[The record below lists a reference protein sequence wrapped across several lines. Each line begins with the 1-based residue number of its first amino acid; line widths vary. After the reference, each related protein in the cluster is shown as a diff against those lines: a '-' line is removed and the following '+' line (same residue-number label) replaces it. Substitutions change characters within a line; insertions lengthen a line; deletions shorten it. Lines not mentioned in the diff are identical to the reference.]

1 MKILHDLD
9 ESQDEESI
17 FEEGQEFTSEDV
29 GAQNE
34 LLVKMKKSRTG
45 NHARTE

>member
-1 MKILHDLD
+1 MKILQDLD
-9 ESQDEESI
+9 ASQDEESI
-17 FEEGQEFTSEDV
+17 FEEGQEFALEDI

-34 LLVKMKKSRTG
+34 LLVKMKEIRTG